1 MPSLRTIRSGPF
13 RLALLFAAIFAFG
26 SIMLVIVVETAVASY
41 ARQVTTDTLT
51 TEGLRL
57 VGIARLGGRN
67 AVVAAIDE
75 RARQRQRSFLYLLV
89 DRGGLKIA
97 GDLPSSANRI
107 GWATIMV
114 TETVT
119 ADDPQDGPTPMRI
132 YGVEL
137 THGDRL
143 IVGSDIYDVQEL
155 REWLN
160 VVALWSGTGITLL
173 ALVAG
178 YWIAAIFTRR
188 LERVNGSIATIMS
201 GRLDE
206 RLPAIGMG
214 EEFDR
219 LSANLNLMLDRI
231 ETLMAGVRQVST
243 DIAHDLRTPLT
254 RLRQQLEAS
263 IGNGDVPV
271 PPLVIHHAIAQID
284 TIMRIFAALL
294 RIATIEAGAGRA
306 RFQRVDLSEV
316 MQRVLL
322 AYQPVADDE
331 GRTLIGAIESGVVV
345 NGDADLLAQLFTN
358 LVENALMHTGS
369 GATIE
374 LKLQRNPQNV
384 TAAVSDSGPGIPEA
398 ERENVFRQFYRGDNS
413 RAREGH
419 GLGLALVLAIAGL
432 HKAKLILA
440 DNAPGLSVT
449 LNWPQE
455 MESLSYTGSTT
466 TVGHS
471 QSRLV
476 K

>member
-1 MPSLRTIRSGPF
+1 MPSLKTIRSGPL
-13 RLALLFAAIFAFG
+13 RLALLFAAIFAIG
-26 SIMLVIVVETAVASY
+26 SIMLVIVVETAVAGY
-41 ARQVTTDTLT
+41 ARQVTADTLT

-57 VGIARLGGRN
+57 VGIARHRGRN
-67 AVVAAIDE
+67 AVVAAIYE
-75 RARQRQRSFLYLLV
+75 RERQRQRSFLYLLV
-89 DRGGLKIA
+89 DRDGHRLA

-114 TETVT
+114 TEIAT
-119 ADDPQDGPTPMRI
+119 ADDPQDGPTPMRT

-137 THGDRL
+137 TRGDRL

-160 VVALWSGTGITLL
+160 VVALWSGFGITLL

-188 LERVNGSIATIMS
+188 LERLNGSIATIMG

-214 EEFDR
+214 AEFDQ
-219 LSANLNLMLDRI
+219 LSSNLNQMLDRI
-231 ETLMAGVRQVST
+231 ENLMAGVRQVST

-271 PPLVIHHAIAQID
+271 PPIVIQCAITQID

-306 RFQRVDLSEV
+306 RFHRVDLSEV

-331 GRTLIGAIESGVVV
+331 GRTLTGSIESEVVV

-358 LVENALMHTGS
+358 LVENALTHTDP
-369 GATIE
+369 GARIQVE
-374 LKLQRNPQNV
+374 LQKNRQGV
-384 TAAVSDSGPGIPEA
+384 TAAVSDNGPGIPEA
-398 ERENVFRQFYRGDNS
+398 EREKVFRQFYRGDDS

-432 HKAKLILA
+432 HKAELVLT
-440 DNAPGLSVT
+440 DNAPGLSVS
-449 LNWPQE
+449 LLWPNP
-455 MESLSYTGSTT
+455 
-466 TVGHS
+466 
-471 QSRLV
+471 
-476 K
+476 